1 VGSSATIGSGALN
14 VTALRMRKFPLA
26 QVKEAVPWA
35 AKGPGGLEHAA
46 LVP

>member
-1 VGSSATIGSGALN
+1 MLAMIGSGALN
-14 VTALRMRKFPLA
+14 VAALRTRKFPLDH
-26 QVKEAVPWA
+26 VNEAVPWA